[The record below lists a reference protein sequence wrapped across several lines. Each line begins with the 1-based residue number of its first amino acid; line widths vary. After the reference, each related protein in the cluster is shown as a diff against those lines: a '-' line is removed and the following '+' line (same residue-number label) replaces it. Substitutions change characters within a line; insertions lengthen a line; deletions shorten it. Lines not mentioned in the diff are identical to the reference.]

1 MFLQRIE
8 NHKNDEIIYERSNFQ
23 RSNSR
28 PQNQTN
34 GLKKTSS
41 VQSKDGK
48 ERSNK
53 GNTSSLTPKPAA
65 TNSKRVNDKNVVGN
79 GPKENKAMNRTNSKV
94 KKESSSVNSQHVV
107 EKKEEDK
114 KVEQQSAAEVKEEK
128 KEGEEPK
135 KEENQT
141 LLVSTKLSFAS
152 LLKNSKEKNSEIIKE
167 CKEDQKD
174 KPYKPVSF
182 YMVWEWNSRIH
193 V

>member
-1 MFLQRIE
+1 M
-8 NHKNDEIIYERSNFQ
+8 
-23 RSNSR
+23 
-28 PQNQTN
+28 
-34 GLKKTSS
+34 
-41 VQSKDGK
+41 
-48 ERSNK
+48 
-53 GNTSSLTPKPAA
+53 
-65 TNSKRVNDKNVVGN
+65 NDKSVVGN
-79 GPKENKAMNRTNSKV
+79 GPKENKTMNRTNSKV
-94 KKESSSVNSQHVV
+94 KKESSSANSQHVV

-167 CKEDQKD
+167 CKEEQKD